1 MIRRGSRN
9 WARPGISQ
17 SQPQVTHKDITR
29 YLRLHAKKNETLH
42 NVSLKALLPD
52 GNPGSAII
60 KLVRALISFQDIARA
75 GLTISLVSSK
85 GCLSHTQVGLF
96 QVSPSLEHGSPASW
110 ICLFYLGLLFG
121 MANNVKSLSF
131 FIFIFFFTKKGG
143 KFKKKSWFEEAEEI
157 TRLNIGLGNHGPSD

>member
-131 FIFIFFFTKKGG
+131 FIFIIFLLKKAESL
-143 KFKKKSWFEEAEEI
+143 KKNHDSKKPRKSQ
-157 TRLNIGLGNHGPSD
+157 GLTLG